1 MPIKYFE
8 YFKRKLFF
16 PKKFGKSYEDNFQ
29 SKLLLKKKLGLHGLL
44 LCFICCIDFA
54 FKMHFDVAL
63 NWNEK

>member
-29 SKLLLKKKLGLHGLL
+29 SKLLLKKKTWSAW
-44 LCFICCIDFA
+44 FA
-54 FKMHFDVAL
+54 FLFHMLHRFCV
-63 NWNEK
+63 